1 MNRFRMLL
9 LAAAGAP
16 LFAFAQSA
24 PAMADAADARVAVA
38 PPVYRSAFA
47 GVRPAD
53 VPSASPDKLWLQAN
67 RIVAGDST
75 AAADQ
80 GPPSPAPAAAKKGTD
95 NAGHAGHAGHQG
107 HQGHQMPMKG
117 Q

>member
-16 LFAFAQSA
+16 LFASAQSA
-24 PAMADAADARVAVA
+24 PVVADAADARIAVA

-47 GVRPAD
+47 GLRPAD
-53 VPSASPDKLWLQAN
+53 VPSAPPDKLWLLTN
-67 RIVAGDST
+67 RVVAGEAT
-75 AAADQ
+75 EPADQ
-80 GPPSPAPAAAKKGTD
+80 GTSPVPSPAAKEDTS
-95 NAGHAGHAGHQG
+95 GHAGHH
-107 HQGHQMPMKG
+107 GHQMPMKG

>member
-24 PAMADAADARVAVA
+24 PVVADAADAKVAVA

-47 GVRPAD
+47 GLPPAD

-67 RIVAGDST
+67 RVVAGETVEAPDKGTSSMPSAST
-75 AAADQ
+75 KE
-80 GPPSPAPAAAKKGTD
+80 GTPSP
-95 NAGHAGHAGHQG
+95 AGHAGHH
-107 HQGHQMPMKG
+107 GHQMPTKG

>member
-16 LFAFAQSA
+16 LFAFAQST
-24 PAMADAADARVAVA
+24 PVVADAADAKVAVA
-38 PPVYRSAFA
+38 PLVYRSAFA
-47 GVRPAD
+47 GLLPAD

-67 RIVAGDST
+67 RVVADKATEAADESGSSAPS
-75 AAADQ
+75 AAAKE
-80 GPPSPAPAAAKKGTD
+80 GAPSPAS
-95 NAGHAGHAGHQG
+95 HAGHH
-107 HQGHQMPMKG
+107 GHQMPMKG

>member
-1 MNRFRMLL
+1 MNRFRTLL

-24 PAMADAADARVAVA
+24 PVVADAADAKVAVA

-47 GVRPAD
+47 GLPPAD
-53 VPSASPDKLWLQAN
+53 VSSASPDKLWLQAN
-67 RIVAGDST
+67 RVVAGEAIEAVDKGKSGT
-75 AAADQ
+75 PSATTKE
-80 GPPSPAPAAAKKGTD
+80 GPPSS
-95 NAGHAGHAGHQG
+95 AGHAAHH
-107 HQGHQMPMKG
+107 GHQMPMKG